1 MSAAVEVRLVP
12 GLDPLPR
19 VELPPVTATGSE
31 IGAVP
36 DAGPEDGD
44 GAGPGAGPVAG
55 PVTGP
60 VAGPV
65 AHPGPRRATRAGAPP
80 ATGTTDDGGVPAGG
94 AGAVGDPRTQAPARA
109 PGRDPAL
116 APPADRAAP
125 PEPPPGACQP
135 VVERLG
141 AGSMAAYSHAPPE
154 RPATAATVAVPVL
167 PSGAP
172 AGGSPSLDPRQA
184 CCMVALAAVEV
195 LAGTRPLAQ
204 LARWVTPEVYDALA
218 RRAAL
223 TAPRTRVL
231 DPLAAPADLV
241 RGGDAPQVRRP
252 SVRRVRACA
261 VGPHSLEASVVVAHA
276 DRVRAVAVRLTR
288 STGRWRASALV
299 VG

>member
-12 GLDPLPR
+12 DLDPLPGA
-19 VELPPVTATGSE
+19 EPPPVTALT
-31 IGAVP
+31 AVP
-36 DAGPEDGD
+36 
-44 GAGPGAGPVAG
+44 
-55 PVTGP
+55 
-60 VAGPV
+60 
-65 AHPGPRRATRAGAPP
+65 RAGA
-80 ATGTTDDGGVPAGG
+80 AVGARASSAQGG
-94 AGAVGDPRTQAPARA
+94 ARGAEGSRVRSSS
-109 PGRDPAL
+109 
-116 APPADRAAP
+116 ADRPAP

-141 AGSMAAYSHAPPE
+141 AGRLAAYSHVPPE
-154 RPATAATVAVPVL
+154 RPAPAAVVAVPLL
-167 PSGAP
+167 PSAP
-172 AGGSPSLDPRQA
+172 SAGGSASLDPRQA

-231 DPLAAPADLV
+231 DPTAATADLQS
-241 RGGDAPQVRRP
+241 GDGPPVRRP

-261 VGPHSLEASVVVAHA
+261 VGPHSLEASVVVSHA